1 MTTITAPAPEL
12 KPAPSVKITRAM
24 ILAAGLGTR
33 MRPLTDQIP
42 KPLVRVRGRTLI
54 DYSLDRLEA
63 AGVEEVVVNVHYR
76 ADQMEAHLKT
86 RKTPRVIISDERDQL
101 MDTGG
106 GAAKA
111 LPYFKGEPFFY
122 LNSDS
127 IWREGTRDALKD
139 MLVRWDPSQMD
150 ALMLLASSVRS
161 TGYDGSGDFMMD
173 CAGRLSPRPEKRIAP
188 FVWAGV
194 QIIHPS
200 AFEGC
205 PNGPFSTWWVWKRAI
220 DAGRLF
226 GIRLNGLWMHVGS
239 PAGLKAAEAVLDEE

>member
-1 MTTITAPAPEL
+1 MSTLIAPEPRS
-12 KPAPSVKITRAM
+12 KPVSRKIKRAM

-33 MRPLTDQIP
+33 MRPLTDDIP
-42 KPLVRVRGRTLI
+42 KPLVVVHGRTLI
-54 DYSLDRLEA
+54 DHSLDRLEA

-76 ADQMEAHLKT
+76 ADQMEAHLRS
-86 RKTPRVIISDERDQL
+86 RKFPRVIISDERDQL

-111 LPYFKGEPFFY
+111 LSHFKGEPFFY

-127 IWREGTRDALKD
+127 IWREGTRDALQD
-139 MLVRWDPSQMD
+139 MLARWDAGEMD
-150 ALMLLASSVRS
+150 ALMLLAAGVRS
-161 TGYDGSGDFMMD
+161 TGYDGTGDFMMD
-173 CAGRLSPRPEKRIAP
+173 QMGRLTPRPEKRIAP

-194 QIIHPS
+194 QIIHPK

-205 PNGPFSTWWVWKRAI
+205 PSGPFSTWWVWKRAI
-220 DAGRLF
+220 DRGRLF

-239 PAGLKAAEAVLDEE
+239 PAGLEAAEAALNGE